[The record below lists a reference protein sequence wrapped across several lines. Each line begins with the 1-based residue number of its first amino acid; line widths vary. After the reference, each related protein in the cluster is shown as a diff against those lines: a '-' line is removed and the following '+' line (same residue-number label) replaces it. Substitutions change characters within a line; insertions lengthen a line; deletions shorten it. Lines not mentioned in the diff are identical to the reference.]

1 MKFLHIDTSPDDL
14 KSEVGRAPEEK
25 KRSGEVGGGRAGH
38 HHLLAFRRTLSMAS
52 VRAQAKLLL
61 NRLEASPRGDRPS
74 GWITAAAGR
83 RSFAINLERRMANQR
98 RADQPS
104 RLEGK
109 DILRRG

>member
-1 MKFLHIDTSPDDL
+1 MSLVLQPPVAWLLILRTGAELAITTFLLRVILS
-14 KSEVGRAPEEK
+14 V
-25 KRSGEVGGGRAGH
+25 AG
-38 HHLLAFRRTLSMAS
+38 

-98 RADQPS
+98 RADQLS
-104 RLEGK
+104 KLQGK
-109 DILRRG
+109 AILRRGHFKTD